1 MKTETCKLY
10 SSVFRIFLP
19 NFIKIDLHNFELYGF
34 KVGAFFGT
42 QCSLYFSLHTVNRGT
57 GLQQRVFFI
66 RPHRVRISDQQLCDL
81 VLAKYNSKYSP
92 YIVIYCSIIF
102 S

>member
-57 GLQQRVFFI
+57 GLQQRVFFHQTPQSKDI
-66 RPHRVRISDQQLCDL
+66 RSAVVRSCACKIQLKIFT
-81 VLAKYNSKYSP
+81 VYSHILQ
-92 YIVIYCSIIF
+92 YYF
-102 S
+102 